1 MNYNSLI
8 KSPQTSRDVCISEIF
23 RNRTYNAPIAFQNF
37 RKKIVTQG
45 LTLTTE
51 NCFKKA
57 SLKFQQFKEEN
68 GHEIQSYKIIY
79 SFTMINDQSYKIIY
93 NFTIESNFIFKTFHI
108 FLLSL
113 TLTVRPYHRKAIFS
127 NITIF

>member
-1 MNYNSLI
+1 MSVYR
-8 KSPQTSRDVCISEIF
+8 KSSENVSKPHLKCAILHF
-23 RNRTYNAPIAFQNF
+23 KTFG
-37 RKKIVTQG
+37 KKFVTQG

-79 SFTMINDQSYKIIY
+79 SFTMINPIKLYII
-93 NFTIESNFIFKTFHI
+93 
-108 FLLSL
+108 LQ
-113 TLTVRPYHRKAIFS
+113 
-127 NITIF
+127 